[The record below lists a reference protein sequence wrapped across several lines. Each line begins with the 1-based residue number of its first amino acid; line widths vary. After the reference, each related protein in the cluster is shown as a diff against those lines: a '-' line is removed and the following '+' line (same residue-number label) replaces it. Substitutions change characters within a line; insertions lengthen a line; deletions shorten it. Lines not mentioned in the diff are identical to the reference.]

1 MNVSNKRT
9 DHVSQDQNLLDI
21 SQLHHP
27 SKEIKAKRI
36 NENQSRQIYD
46 KLKELKKNWTIITN
60 IEIL

>member
-21 SQLHHP
+21 SQLHHS

-46 KLKELKKNWTIITN
+46 KLKELKK
-60 IEIL
+60 LRP